1 MSTWTEVLQGMGVVT
16 GKRPRQQKK
25 RGGGS
30 SAEDDA
36 MMASVVDKMKSKFG
50 KGAKGLG
57 IKPECG
63 CYCGGK
69 MRNRKLYSSWKVQ

>member
-1 MSTWTEVLQGMGVVT
+1 MGVVT

-50 KGAKGLG
+50 KGAKGFG
-57 IKPECG
+57 IKPDCG
-63 CYCGGK
+63 CFCGGK
-69 MRNRKLYSSWKVQ
+69 NAKSKVIFVVKSAVVFVSRRL